1 VKEAKHKAVH
11 DDGTLQ
17 SSVTS
22 HRLKQVLNLQLT
34 GPETLTYLSEL
45 TRLNLVT
52 QWYLLH

>member
-1 VKEAKHKAVH
+1 MKEAKHKAVH